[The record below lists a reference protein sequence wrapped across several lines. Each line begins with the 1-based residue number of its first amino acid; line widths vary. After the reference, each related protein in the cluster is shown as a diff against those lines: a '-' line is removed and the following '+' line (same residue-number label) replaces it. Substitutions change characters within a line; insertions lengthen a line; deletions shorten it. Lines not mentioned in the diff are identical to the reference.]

1 MQYIAFLA
9 GVSSVWVSVP
19 WIMVRGGKKTSSKG
33 ITTDRLNRSYIY
45 MSYQITDGFEFAL
58 AP

>member
-1 MQYIAFLA
+1 MQYAAFLA
-9 GVSSVWVSVP
+9 GVSSVWVRVP
-19 WIMVRGGKKTSSKG
+19 WIMVGGEKTSSKG

-45 MSYQITDGFEFAL
+45 MGYQITDGFEFAL